1 MSKIGFRQYAHSR
14 HYPASTQGGRLDGN
28 DTASR
33 VESCSGI
40 NDINIRPE
48 QTLLRRDTLA
58 AFVAINMKAAEVTYT
73 PPIPIEIEA
82 AVYPVNSL
90 ASGTV
95 VVIVVVEQDGQV
107 SDAEVVKSVDSLDE
121 PSVYAAKQWR
131 FEPARLDGQPI
142 RSKASI
148 SFVYDRGLFPPTK
161 PKK

>member
-1 MSKIGFRQYAHSR
+1 MMAITR
-14 HYPASTQGGRLDGN
+14 HRALKGVLGLLISISVRNKLCF
-28 DTASR
+28 
-33 VESCSGI
+33 VV
-40 NDINIRPE
+40 
-48 QTLLRRDTLA
+48 TLLA
-58 AFVAINMKAAEVTYT
+58 AFVAINTNAAEVTYT
-73 PPIPIEIEA
+73 PPIPIEIEE

-90 ASGTV
+90 ARGTV
-95 VVIVVVEQDGQV
+95 VVVVVVEQDGQV
-107 SDAEVVKSVDSLDE
+107 SEAEVVKSVESLDE

>member
-1 MSKIGFRQYAHSR
+1 MFDANDQNRIPAVRLVRTLSGFH
-14 HYPASTQGGRLDGN
+14 
-28 DTASR
+28 
-33 VESCSGI
+33 
-40 NDINIRPE
+40 
-48 QTLLRRDTLA
+48 
-58 AFVAINMKAAEVTYT
+58 K
-73 PPIPIEIEA
+73 
-82 AVYPVNSL
+82 
-90 ASGTV
+90 
-95 VVIVVVEQDGQV
+95 V